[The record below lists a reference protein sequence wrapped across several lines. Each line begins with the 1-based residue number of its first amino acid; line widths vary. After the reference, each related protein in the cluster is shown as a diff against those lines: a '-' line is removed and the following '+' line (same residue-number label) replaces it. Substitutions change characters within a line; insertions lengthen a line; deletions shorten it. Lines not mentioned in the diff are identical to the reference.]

1 MQAAFQKVQI
11 CPPPWPIE
19 KSPVGRCLQG
29 IHLFLSL
36 HGLFRKYYVP
46 DVYQPSIYS
55 IDYQKLKDAGV
66 QLISKDIDDTITDL
80 ENQNP
85 PKKVRTLF
93 EHLSYS
99 FISTNHLPEAS

>member
-1 MQAAFQKVQI
+1 MTHRKIPCGQV
-11 CPPPWPIE
+11 PT
-19 KSPVGRCLQG
+19 G

-66 QLISKDIDDTITDL
+66 QLISLDIDDTITDL

-85 PKKVRTLF
+85 PKKVRRLF

>member
-1 MQAAFQKVQI
+1 M
-11 CPPPWPIE
+11 
-19 KSPVGRCLQG
+19 
-29 IHLFLSL
+29 FLSL
-36 HGLFRKYYVP
+36 HGSFRKYYVP
-46 DVYQPSIYS
+46 DVYQHDIYS

-66 QLISKDIDDTITDL
+66 QLISLNIDDTITGL

-85 PKKVRTLF
+85 PKKVGTLF